1 VGKTQAKRQRL
12 SRLFE
17 AYASNLTACA
27 THLRDTFACPLCLR
41 EFSRTEFESGV
52 LTEEHVISRILGG
65 RLITLTC
72 KECNSNG
79 GAELDVHLVN
89 EFRFLDGIEG
99 LGDKPFRG
107 RVKMRD
113 AKQDVEVVLQ
123 RRDGSPVFQI
133 VGDEKRSN
141 PASVRAIMQAM
152 EEDPEAVSFQV
163 DFGFDRHRANVAK
176 LRAAYLLMFSYF
188 GYEYVLRRGGEEV
201 RRQILA
207 HEQDVI
213 ASKASFAFEGGPEE
227 LNSVGLMK
235 SPPELRCFVV
245 NLKVTT
251 EVGRA
256 FTVILPGL
264 DDESSFY
271 DRWYERREALEGIQP
286 EVTYILRNPNPPS
299 GYIYLGL
306 IGRAWDDII

>member
-1 VGKTQAKRQRL
+1 MGNTQAKRNRL
-12 SRLFE
+12 TRLFE
-17 AYASNLTACA
+17 AYALNLAACA
-27 THLRDTFACPLCLR
+27 PHLRDTFGCPLCLR
-41 EFSRTEFESGV
+41 EFTRNEFESGA
-52 LTEEHVISRILGG
+52 LTEEHILSRRLGG

-72 KECNSNG
+72 KDCNSSG

-99 LGDKPFRG
+99 LGSKPFRG

-123 RRDGSPVFQI
+123 RREGSPFLQI

-152 EEDPEAVSFQV
+152 EEDPGAVSFQV

-176 LRAAYLLMFSYF
+176 LRAAYLLMFSFF
-188 GYEYVLRRGGEEV
+188 GYEYVLRRGGDEV
-201 RRQILA
+201 RRQILSP
-207 HEQDVI
+207 EQDVI
-213 ASKASFAFEGGPEE
+213 ASKATFAAECAPDE
-227 LNSVGLMK
+227 LNSIGLLK
-235 SPPELRCFVV
+235 SPHELRCFVV
-245 NLKVTT
+245 NFKVTT
-251 EVGRA
+251 EVDRS

-271 DRWYERREALEGIQP
+271 DRWHEKREALKDVQP
-286 EVTYILRNPNPPS
+286 DVTYFLRNPNAPP
-299 GYIYLGL
+299 GYIYQGL
-306 IGRAWDDII
+306 IRRAWNDIA